1 MRVERKNNILSSKIR
16 AGIVFVE
23 LLSAMLLTSFI
34 SFISIDDFDNT
45 IMVSGS
51 LQPTEELPGENVVQ
65 VVKDSMTSYS
75 IVNNETEFISAFDTT
90 YSISGSIE
98 SLIGSHDAII
108 SVVQDDFI
116 NSPTIGYIKAGNIS
130 TSSSTE
136 PPSSNNLKLP
146 NPFVDSATINRTISQ
161 KVSTAI
167 ESLHGQDQP
176 VVVIKCDFD
185 MNIEDWKCINQG
197 LNSR

>member
-1 MRVERKNNILSSKIR
+1 MRVERKNNILMSSKIR
-16 AGIVFVE
+16 AGIVFAG
-23 LLSAMLLTSFI
+23 LLSVMLLTSFI
-34 SFISIDDFDNT
+34 SFISMDDFDNT

-51 LQPTEELPGENVVQ
+51 LQPTEEPGENVVQ
-65 VVKDSMTSYS
+65 VGKDSMTSYS
-75 IVNNETEFISAFDTT
+75 IVNNETEFIGAFDTT

-98 SLIGSHDAII
+98 SLIGARDAII

-136 PPSSNNLKLP
+136 SPSSNNLRLP

-161 KVSTAI
+161 TVSTAI
-167 ESLHGQDQP
+167 DSLHGQDQP
-176 VVVIKCDFD
+176 VVDIKCDFD
-185 MNIEDWKCINQG
+185 MNIEDWKCIN
-197 LNSR
+197 SR

>member
-1 MRVERKNNILSSKIR
+1 MRVKWRNNILSSKIS
-16 AGIVFVE
+16 VFVG
-23 LLSAMLLTSFI
+23 LLSVMLLTSFI
-34 SFISIDDFDNT
+34 PFISIDDFDDAV
-45 IMVSGS
+45 MVSGS
-51 LQPTEELPGENVVQ
+51 LQPTGEPGDNIVQ
-65 VVKDSMTSYS
+65 IVKDSMTSYS
-75 IVNNETEFISAFDTT
+75 IVNNETEFIGAFDTT

-167 ESLHGQDQP
+167 ESLYDQDQP
-176 VVVIKCDFD
+176 VVDIKCDFD

>member
-1 MRVERKNNILSSKIR
+1 MRVKWRNNILSSKIS
-16 AGIVFVE
+16 VFVG
-23 LLSAMLLTSFI
+23 LLSVMLLTSFI
-34 SFISIDDFDNT
+34 PFISIDDFDDAV
-45 IMVSGS
+45 MVSGS
-51 LQPTEELPGENVVQ
+51 LQPTGEPGDNIVQ
-65 VVKDSMTSYS
+65 IVKDSMTSYS
-75 IVNNETEFISAFDTT
+75 IVNNETEFIGAFDTT

-136 PPSSNNLKLP
+136 SPSSNKLRLP

-167 ESLHGQDQP
+167 ESLYDQDQP
-176 VVVIKCDFD
+176 VVDIKCDFD

>member
-1 MRVERKNNILSSKIR
+1 
-16 AGIVFVE
+16 
-23 LLSAMLLTSFI
+23 MLLTPFI
-34 SFISIDDFDNT
+34 SFISIDDLDNT

-51 LQPTEELPGENVVQ
+51 LQPTEEHGENVVQ

-75 IVNNETEFISAFDTT
+75 IVNNETEFIGAFDTT

-98 SLIGSHDAII
+98 SLIGSHDVII

-130 TSSSTE
+130 SSSAAE
-136 PPSSNNLKLP
+136 SPSSNNLRLP

-167 ESLHGQDQP
+167 ESLHDQDQP
-176 VVVIKCDFD
+176 VVDIRCNFD
-185 MNIEDWKCINQG
+185 MNFEDWKCINQG

>member
-1 MRVERKNNILSSKIR
+1 MRVKWRNNILSSKIS
-16 AGIVFVE
+16 VFVG
-23 LLSAMLLTSFI
+23 LLSVMLLTSFI
-34 SFISIDDFDNT
+34 PFISIDDFDDAV
-45 IMVSGS
+45 MVSGS
-51 LQPTEELPGENVVQ
+51 LQPTGEPGDNIAQ
-65 VVKDSMTSYS
+65 IVKDSMTSYS
-75 IVNNETEFISAFDTT
+75 IVNNETEFIGAFDTT

-136 PPSSNNLKLP
+136 SPSSNKLRLP

-167 ESLHGQDQP
+167 ESLYDQDQP
-176 VVVIKCDFD
+176 VVDIKCDFD